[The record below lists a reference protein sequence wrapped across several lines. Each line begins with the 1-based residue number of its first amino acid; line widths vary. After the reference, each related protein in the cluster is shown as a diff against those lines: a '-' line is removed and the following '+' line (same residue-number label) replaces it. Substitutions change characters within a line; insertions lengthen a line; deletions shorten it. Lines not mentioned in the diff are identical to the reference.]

1 MTSSTV
7 NPVIP
12 AAGASFASAPI
23 RTNFAACA
31 NDINNLYA
39 LIAAVTPPA
48 VVATTAGGT
57 GLTSYLTGDML
68 YASATNVL
76 SKLAAG
82 SAGQILTMSGGVPI
96 WAANAGGAPLT
107 TKGDLFT
114 FSTLAARLPVGSN
127 GQVLT
132 SDSTQST
139 GLKWAAVSGTG
150 TVTTVS
156 VVTAN
161 GVSGSVANATTTPAI
176 TVTLGAITPTTVNKV
191 TVTAPGSAATL
202 TLADGSTLAT
212 SGAHSITLTSTADS
226 NVTLPT
232 TGTLVNSAVTTLS
245 SLVSV
250 STITTGV
257 WNGTAVDATHG
268 GTAQTAWTTGDTMY
282 ATGSNALGKLAVGTA
297 GQILTVSGGVPVWA
311 DNAGGNPL
319 TTKGDI
325 FTYSSVAARLAVGTD
340 GQALTADSTQ
350 TTGLKWA
357 TITASAAGST
367 GYVQFNNGG
376 ALAADSGLSWN
387 NSNKTLNI
395 TNAVSG
401 GTGLYSLTSTGAA
414 SAIFGETQST
424 TSGSSGVV
432 GQASGASGATYGVQG
447 LCSSATGYAGY
458 FHSSSGSGVLVSSP
472 TATSFTVGPNG
483 TTNPSFLIDASAASA
498 VTGWT
503 LTATATGTAPTLNV
517 RSSASN
523 EGGTILAKGTG
534 TLTIGSASTGTC
546 LVSINGGTRVTFAN
560 YYTAFTPTVN
570 NSAGQTRFLYTG
582 AADVN
587 LTASTEA
594 PSVYF
599 NIGQTRQHTAGALTL
614 QRDFRVT
621 GATHS
626 ATGASALT
634 DVATLS
640 VDGGPSAGTNVTITN
655 SHAIYIPTIA
665 LAGTVTNGYGITV
678 AAPSGA
684 GTLNAA
690 LNIIGDT
697 LAAGNMKLGTAGN
710 GLYIKEGS
718 NATMGLAV
726 LSGGTVTVNTTKV
739 TANSRIY
746 LEVQVLGTVS
756 VPTMIGVT
764 SRSAGTS
771 FTITSANVVDTSS
784 IAWLIM
790 EPA

>member
-1 MTSSTV
+1 M
-7 NPVIP
+7 
-12 AAGASFASAPI
+12 
-23 RTNFAACA
+23 
-31 NDINNLYA
+31 
-39 LIAAVTPPA
+39 
-48 VVATTAGGT
+48 
-57 GLTSYLTGDML
+57 
-68 YASATNVL
+68 
-76 SKLAAG
+76 
-82 SAGQILTMSGGVPI
+82 
-96 WAANAGGAPLT
+96 
-107 TKGDLFT
+107 
-114 FSTLAARLPVGSN
+114 
-127 GQVLT
+127 
-132 SDSTQST
+132 
-139 GLKWAAVSGTG
+139 
-150 TVTTVS
+150 
-156 VVTAN
+156 
-161 GVSGSVANATTTPAI
+161 
-176 TVTLGAITPTTVNKV
+176 
-191 TVTAPGSAATL
+191 
-202 TLADGSTLAT
+202 
-212 SGAHSITLTSTADS
+212 
-226 NVTLPT
+226 
-232 TGTLVNSAVTTLS
+232 
-245 SLVSV
+245 
-250 STITTGV
+250 
-257 WNGTAVDATHG
+257 
-268 GTAQTAWTTGDTMY
+268 
-282 ATGSNALGKLAVGTA
+282 
-297 GQILTVSGGVPVWA
+297 
-311 DNAGGNPL
+311 
-319 TTKGDI
+319 
-325 FTYSSVAARLAVGTD
+325 
-340 GQALTADSTQ
+340 
-350 TTGLKWA
+350 
-357 TITASAAGST
+357 
-367 GYVQFNNGG
+367 
-376 ALAADSGLSWN
+376 
-387 NSNKTLNI
+387 
-395 TNAVSG
+395 
-401 GTGLYSLTSTGAA
+401 
-414 SAIFGETQST
+414 
-424 TSGSSGVV
+424 
-432 GQASGASGATYGVQG
+432 
-447 LCSSATGYAGY
+447 
-458 FHSSSGSGVLVSSP
+458 
-472 TATSFTVGPNG
+472 
-483 TTNPSFLIDASAASA
+483 
-498 VTGWT
+498 
-503 LTATATGTAPTLNV
+503 
-517 RSSASN
+517 
-523 EGGTILAKGTG
+523 
-534 TLTIGSASTGTC
+534 
-546 LVSINGGTRVTFAN
+546 SINGGTRVTFAN